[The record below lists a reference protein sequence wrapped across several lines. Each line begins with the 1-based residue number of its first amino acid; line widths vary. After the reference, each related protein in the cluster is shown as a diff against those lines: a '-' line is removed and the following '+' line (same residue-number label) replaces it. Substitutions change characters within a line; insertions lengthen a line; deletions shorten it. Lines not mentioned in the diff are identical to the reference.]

1 MTGCMLVSQERVS
14 AEEKVVPM
22 PPSER
27 EIVFFSISHS
37 GRGAAHFLRRT
48 LSSRLSRAVF
58 QRDAHARSACQTRRD
73 KRGRVKW
80 LPWEEG
86 GDGSSVL

>member
-1 MTGCMLVSQERVS
+1 M
-14 AEEKVVPM
+14 VPM

-27 EIVFFSISHS
+27 ERVCSSASLIPD
-37 GRGAAHFLRRT
+37 GGAAHFLRLT

-58 QRDAHARSACQTRRD
+58 QRDARAGSARQTSRD

-80 LPWEEG
+80 LPWAEG